1 MRQIVAP
8 YTCQLCHGLV
18 AQILFAFTPQKCC
31 NNKERPFIIMRQLII
46 FTDLDGTLLDHD
58 GYSIAGARAALERI
72 RRKGI
77 PLVFTSSKTRAEI
90 EDLLKTLSLLQPFIV
105 ENGGGLFFPSS
116 FRLFDLSK
124 LESAGPYRVRRFGA
138 SYAAIRR
145 FVERHGPAFG
155 ARGFGDMTVDE
166 VAALTGLTMRQAS
179 LAKER
184 EFTEPFVC
192 EGSVE
197 AFRRLA
203 ESSDL
208 AVTRG
213 GRFYHLMGSGQDKGR
228 AVREAMEIWRAGGR
242 KLVSIGLGDSPN
254 DEPLLDNVDLP
265 VLMPRA
271 DGSFADLQ
279 VKKLLR
285 APLPGSSGWGA
296 VVMELLDALEEG
308 SGVFSLKNAEKETG
322 HG

>member
-1 MRQIVAP
+1 
-8 YTCQLCHGLV
+8 
-18 AQILFAFTPQKCC
+18 
-31 NNKERPFIIMRQLII
+31 MRQLII
-46 FTDLDGTLLDHD
+46 FTDLDGTLLDHE
-58 GYSIAGARAALERI
+58 GYFIAGAQAALERI
-72 RRKGI
+72 TQKGI

-90 EDLLKTLSLLQPFIV
+90 EDLLKTLSLFQPFIV

-116 FRLFDLSK
+116 FRSLDLSG
-124 LESAGPYRVRRFGA
+124 LESVGPYRVRRFGA
-138 SYAAIRR
+138 SYASIRR
-145 FVERHGPAFG
+145 FLERHGPSFG
-155 ARGFGDMTVDE
+155 VRGFGDMTVDE
-166 VAALTGLTMRQAS
+166 VAVLTGLPVRQAF

-192 EGSVE
+192 KGQVE
-197 AFRRLA
+197 AFRQLA

-228 AVREAMEIWRAGGR
+228 AVREAMEIWRAGGSR
-242 KLVSIGLGDSPN
+242 LVSIGLGDSPN

-265 VLMPRA
+265 VLVPRP
-271 DGSFADLQ
+271 DGSFASLQ

-285 APLPGSSGWGA
+285 APLPGSRGWGV
-296 VVMELLDALEEG
+296 VVMKLLDAWEEG
-308 SGVFSLKNAEKETG
+308 RDVFSLKNAEKETG